1 MLFGCFVLCIYFM
14 CVWLDI
20 LNINFIIDDWIFK
33 YLYGWLLNYLI
44 DLVKYKS
51 IIMSDFF
58 KVFLK

>member
-20 LNINFIIDDWIFK
+20 FNINFIIDDWIFK

-44 DLVKYKS
+44 DLVK
-51 IIMSDFF
+51 
-58 KVFLK
+58 